1 MSELHSRNLAL
12 DVFRG
17 MTVCFMII
25 VNTPGSWGAIYSPLQ
40 HADWHG
46 FTPTDLV
53 FPSFLFAVGNAM
65 AFVMYKFEQ
74 QSHSVFWRK
83 ILKRTIIIFGIGFLM
98 NWFPF
103 VEQNAE
109 GEWVMQS
116 LSKQRIPGVLQRIA
130 LCYFFASIVIHYGSK
145 KFAVWFSV
153 FALLVYWFV
162 MYAFGEAQ
170 DPYSLTGHIGLQIDL
185 WLMGPN
191 HLYKGEGIP
200 FDPEGLLS
208 TLPAVVNVIWGYF
221 VGDYIRRN
229 RSSYEVI
236 AKLMLVGAVLIFGAF
251 VWDLYFPINKKI
263 WTSSYVL
270 LTVGIDVMILSV
282 LIYVIDMYN
291 RRDWTYFFVVFGRN
305 PLFIYMM
312 AGLIVQFMWM
322 IPVGDKNL
330 QSWLYKNVFGSFAA
344 PVHAS
349 FLFAIS
355 YMLFNWL
362 IGLALDKR
370 KIYIRV

>member
-1 MSELHSRNLAL
+1 MAEAQARNLAL

-25 VNTPGSWGAIYSPLQ
+25 VNTPGSWGAIYSPLA
-40 HADWHG
+40 HAPWHG

-65 AFVMYKFEQ
+65 AFVMHKFES
-74 QSHSVFWRK
+74 QSEGVFWTK
-83 ILKRTIIIFGIGFLM
+83 IIKRTLIIFGIGFLM

-103 VEQNAE
+103 VETNE
-109 GEWVMQS
+109 SGEWVVQS

-130 LCYFFASIVIHYGSK
+130 LCYFFASIVIHYASK
-145 KFAVWFSV
+145 RGVLWFSA
-153 FALLVYWFV
+153 FALLGYWLISYV
-162 MYAFGEAQ
+162 FGDPA
-170 DPYSLTGHIGLQIDL
+170 DPYSLTGNVGLQIDL

-208 TLPAVVNVIWGYF
+208 TLPAIVNVIGGYLA
-221 VGDYIRRN
+221 GDYIRRN
-229 RSSYEVI
+229 GASYEVI
-236 AKLMLVGAVLIFGAF
+236 AKLMLTGAALIFAAF
-251 VWDLYFPINKKI
+251 AWDLFFPINKKI
-263 WTSSYVL
+263 WTSSYVF
-270 LTVGIDVMILSV
+270 LTVGIDLMILSV
-282 LIYVIDMYN
+282 LMYVIDMYN
-291 RRDWTYFFVVFGRN
+291 QQKWTYFFVVFGRN
-305 PLFIYMM
+305 PLFIYIM

-322 IPVGDKNL
+322 IPVGERNM
-330 QSWLYKNVFGSFAA
+330 QSWLYKDVFSSFAA

-349 FLFAIS
+349 FMFAIT
-355 YMLFNWL
+355 YMLLNWL
-362 IGLALDKR
+362 IGFFLDKK